1 MWNELGFTQ
10 NPYDHLPIA
19 ANEAGER
26 LLVGREDE
34 IVRLKRKITS
44 RAAIPTLEGDI
55 GVGKTSIISITAY
68 RLEKN
73 FYQNGGPCFLAM
85 EQAFQLDSKEPLEKF
100 SDSVYQKILLKIH
113 KERSDLI
120 ARGINV
126 PDTSKLYNWLMA
138 TQYNSVGAS
147 LGPIGGGS
155 LSTAPN
161 TTQGFSSVG
170 FQNGVQHILEAM
182 FPNPK
187 IGGIICI
194 IDNLELLEKSATAR
208 QTLEQMRDKLLS
220 ARGMIWIICG
230 ARGIV
235 RGVTASARML
245 SYISKPI
252 QVEPLSPDRIDGLVE
267 RRVVEYRIQP
277 GFEKTPVDQQG
288 FKHIFKICRENL
300 RTSLRFCS
308 DFSEWL
314 VDSNNTNASP
324 EDKFELLEAWL
335 AEEAD
340 EFRASTRPTPKP
352 WEVFEKIIDEGG
364 IVAPSDHAKFGYD
377 RPEAMRPQVKTLE
390 EAGLVESSMDETD
403 LRRRTISVTPK
414 GWLVNYSRRG
424 YPAS

>member
-138 TQYNSVGAS
+138 TQYNSVGA
-147 LGPIGGGS
+147 
-155 LSTAPN
+155 
-161 TTQGFSSVG
+161 
-170 FQNGVQHILEAM
+170 
-182 FPNPK
+182 
-187 IGGIICI
+187 
-194 IDNLELLEKSATAR
+194 
-208 QTLEQMRDKLLS
+208 
-220 ARGMIWIICG
+220 
-230 ARGIV
+230 
-235 RGVTASARML
+235 
-245 SYISKPI
+245 
-252 QVEPLSPDRIDGLVE
+252 
-267 RRVVEYRIQP
+267 
-277 GFEKTPVDQQG
+277 
-288 FKHIFKICRENL
+288 
-300 RTSLRFCS
+300 
-308 DFSEWL
+308 
-314 VDSNNTNASP
+314 
-324 EDKFELLEAWL
+324 
-335 AEEAD
+335 
-340 EFRASTRPTPKP
+340 
-352 WEVFEKIIDEGG
+352 
-364 IVAPSDHAKFGYD
+364 
-377 RPEAMRPQVKTLE
+377 
-390 EAGLVESSMDETD
+390 
-403 LRRRTISVTPK
+403 
-414 GWLVNYSRRG
+414 
-424 YPAS
+424 

>member
-288 FKHIFKICRENL
+288 FKHIFKICREM
-300 RTSLRFCS
+300 RCS
-308 DFSEWL
+308 PF
-314 VDSNNTNASP
+314 P
-324 EDKFELLEAWL
+324 
-335 AEEAD
+335 
-340 EFRASTRPTPKP
+340 
-352 WEVFEKIIDEGG
+352 
-364 IVAPSDHAKFGYD
+364 
-377 RPEAMRPQVKTLE
+377 
-390 EAGLVESSMDETD
+390 
-403 LRRRTISVTPK
+403 
-414 GWLVNYSRRG
+414 
-424 YPAS
+424 